1 MEDPMEFIPIPYFGM
16 IMGLLVAPALTF
28 GFIVLIRKQKS
39 DVDKL
44 RLKKEIME
52 IELHK
57 EELHMKSLIEENRK
71 YDRLLENTIE
81 NKEKK
86 L

>member
-1 MEDPMEFIPIPYFGM
+1 MEFIPIPYFGM